1 MAAGGG
7 VRIRGGVGE
16 VWVSGTKA
24 GLVYDWRLR
33 GWAREFQFEAERYKL
48 DPLLVRGREVE
59 LRLEIGG
66 GVYFSANGHIW
77 TEYIADGK
85 THPAIT
91 IKGGTLQW
99 QEQVAARP
107 TAG

>member
-16 VWVSGTKA
+16 VWADGKKA
-24 GLVYDWRLR
+24 GLVYDWRLQ
-33 GWAREFQFEAERYKL
+33 GWARDFCFEAERYKL
-48 DPLLVRGREVE
+48 DPALLRGRDVE

-66 GVYFSANGHIW
+66 AYLSAVGHIW
-77 TEYIADGK
+77 TEYVADDK
-85 THPAIT
+85 THPVII

-99 QEQVAARP
+99 QQQVAARP
-107 TAG
+107 TAD